1 MDICTLASGSKGNCL
16 LACCGQTYILID
28 AGISA
33 RRITRSLGD
42 LGVSPEELSA
52 VFVTH
57 GHSDHIAGLRVLS
70 KRLRCPIRATRQTG
84 WALQRRFP
92 ELNVEEVREEEQ
104 VGELRVEC
112 FPTPHDAP
120 GSVGY
125 RVTGD
130 GMRFVLCTDLGHLSQ
145 PVRDAVRGIDL
156 LISESNHDVE
166 WLRSGPY
173 PPFLQDRILGLY
185 GHLSNEEGAELAR
198 LAAAGGSQAVVLAH
212 LSQENNTPERA
223 RAAAAQA
230 LESLGRPVHLSVA
243 PEQERG
249 PLFRLENGTVSVVE
263 EIALW

>member
-1 MDICTLASGSKGNCL
+1 MVVCTLASGSKGNCL

-92 ELNVEEVREEEQ
+92 ELNVEEVREEER
-104 VGELRVEC
+104 VGELCVEC

-130 GMRFVLCTDLGHLSQ
+130 GMRFVLCTDLGHITE
-145 PVRDAVRGIDL
+145 PVRRAVAGCNL
-156 LISESNHDVE
+156 LVCETNHDEDWV
-166 WLRSGPY
+166 RTGPY
-173 PPFLQDRILGLY
+173 PYYLKQRILGNY
-185 GHLSNEEGAELAR
+185 GHLSNEAGAELA
-198 LAAAGGSQAVVLAH
+198 AFAVESGTRAVILAH
-212 LSQENNTPERA
+212 LSQTNNTPVRACHTVALRLLAMDCNPERDI
-223 RAAAAQA
+223 
-230 LESLGRPVHLSVA
+230 SLSVA
-243 PEQERG
+243 PHDTLGSTWSPKE
-249 PLFRLENGTVSVVE
+249 VSVC
-263 EIALW
+263 

>member
-92 ELNVEEVREEEQ
+92 ELNVEEVR
-104 VGELRVEC
+104 
-112 FPTPHDAP
+112 
-120 GSVGY
+120 
-125 RVTGD
+125 
-130 GMRFVLCTDLGHLSQ
+130 
-145 PVRDAVRGIDL
+145 
-156 LISESNHDVE
+156 
-166 WLRSGPY
+166 
-173 PPFLQDRILGLY
+173 
-185 GHLSNEEGAELAR
+185 
-198 LAAAGGSQAVVLAH
+198 
-212 LSQENNTPERA
+212 
-223 RAAAAQA
+223 
-230 LESLGRPVHLSVA
+230 
-243 PEQERG
+243 
-249 PLFRLENGTVSVVE
+249 
-263 EIALW
+263 

>member
-1 MDICTLASGSKGNCL
+1 MVVCTLASGSKGNCL

-57 GHSDHIAGLRVLS
+57 GHSDHIAGLRVLA

-130 GMRFVLCTDLGHLSQ
+130 GMRFALCTDLGHLSQ
-145 PVRDAVRGIDL
+145 PVRDAVRGI
-156 LISESNHDVE
+156 
-166 WLRSGPY
+166 GPY

-263 EIALW
+263 EIALC

>member
-1 MDICTLASGSKGNCL
+1 MVVCTLASGSKGNCL

-130 GMRFVLCTDLGHLSQ
+130 GMRFALCTDLGHLSQ

-173 PPFLQDRILGLY
+173 PLYLQDRILGLY
-185 GHLSNEEGAELAR
+185 GHLSNEEGADR
-198 LAAAGGSQAVVLAH
+198 K
-212 LSQENNTPERA
+212 
-223 RAAAAQA
+223 
-230 LESLGRPVHLSVA
+230 
-243 PEQERG
+243 
-249 PLFRLENGTVSVVE
+249 SVV
-263 EIALW
+263 